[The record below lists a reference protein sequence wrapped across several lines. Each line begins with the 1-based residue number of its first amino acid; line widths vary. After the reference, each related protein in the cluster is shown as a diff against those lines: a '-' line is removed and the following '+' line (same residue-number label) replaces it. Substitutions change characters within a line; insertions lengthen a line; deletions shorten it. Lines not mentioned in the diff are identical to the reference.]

1 MTTRIIE
8 SEYDRRMLIRF
19 IEGHALPFT
28 ASLTTGKH
36 RTDRQ
41 NKLQR
46 QWMNEIASQLGDRT
60 AEEVR
65 GLCKLQ
71 MGVPIRRRD
80 DEVYAEKY
88 DRLIKPLPYEAK
100 IEMMMEPMDFPV
112 TRDMTTKQKT
122 EYLDAVHKYW
132 SERGII
138 LTNPEARAA

>member
-1 MTTRIIE
+1 MTTRIVE
-8 SEYDRRMLIRF
+8 TEYDRRMLIRF
-19 IEGHALPFT
+19 IDAHALPFT
-28 ASLTTGKH
+28 ASLSAGRH

-46 QWMNEIASQLGDRT
+46 QWMNEISLQLGDQT

-65 GLCKLQ
+65 GFCKLTI
-71 MGVPIRRRD
+71 GVPIRRRD

-100 IEMMMEPMDFPV
+100 LEMMMEPMDFPV

-132 SERGII
+132 SARGII
-138 LTNPEARAA
+138 LTDPEARAA